1 MATETRGTSADFSVH
16 AAQTVDDFLEYLLP
30 NQPHWAGARRGELAY
45 RGQASS
51 AWRLIPKA
59 FRDGEVM
66 GYEGGGLVPKHDRV
80 APQAQ
85 AEFEALRQF
94 VRAADRAGLEVGE
107 AGGRL
112 LLPEDPQHVFGEPDW
127 EYRWPQDDM
136 LPVLALAQH
145 HGVPT
150 RLLDFTDDPSI
161 ASYFATDSAWD
172 EKEGRPVIAPGNTR
186 LAVWVI
192 DLRFIR
198 GISHV
203 RHRYPERVAEVRLP
217 RAHNSFLHAQA
228 GFFLIDRGANDVM
241 HQGQPLSIE
250 HAAAERARFWHSGDL
265 LSRSKVEAVWFNE
278 RPIRKVE
285 LDSALTGELLIEL
298 DRRGTN
304 MGTIM
309 PSFDRVVA
317 GLQLMRSVEQ
327 GR

>member
-1 MATETRGTSADFSVH
+1 MATETKDGTADFSVY

-30 NQPHWAGARRGELAY
+30 NQPHWAGARGGELAY

-51 AWRLIPKA
+51 AWRLVPKA

-85 AEFEALRQF
+85 AEFEAVRQF
-94 VRAADRAGLEVGE
+94 VKAADRAGLEVGE
-107 AGGRL
+107 AGGRML
-112 LLPEDPQHVFGEPDW
+112 LSEDPQRVFNDPDW
-127 EYRWPQDDM
+127 EHRWPQDDM
-136 LPVLALAQH
+136 LPLLALAQH

-150 RLLDFTDDPSI
+150 RLLDFTDDPFV
-161 ASYFATDSAWD
+161 ASYFAAESAWNG
-172 EKEGRPVIAPGNTR
+172 KGGCPAIRPQCTF

-198 GISHV
+198 GIDRV

-217 RAHNSFLHAQA
+217 RARNPFLHAQA
-228 GFFLIDRGANDVM
+228 GFFLIDRGANDLM
-241 HQGQPLSIE
+241 HQGTSLSLE
-250 HAAAERARFWHSGDL
+250 HATADRARSWHAGGR
-265 LSRSKVEAVWFNE
+265 LSENNVEIVWFNE
-278 RPIRKVE
+278 TPIKRVE
-285 LDSALTGELLIEL
+285 LDSALTGELLTEL

-309 PSFDRVVA
+309 PSFDRVVT

>member
-1 MATETRGTSADFSVH
+1 MATETKDGTADFSVY
-16 AAQTVDDFLEYLLP
+16 AAQTVDDFLEYLHP
-30 NQPHWAGARRGELAY
+30 NQPHWAGARRDELAY

-51 AWRLIPKA
+51 AWRLVPKA

-85 AEFEALRQF
+85 AEFEAVRQF
-94 VRAADRAGLEVGE
+94 VKAADRAGLEVGE

-112 LLPEDPQHVFGEPDW
+112 LLSEDPQRVFDGSDW
-127 EYRWPQDDM
+127 GYRWPQDDV

-150 RLLDFTDDPSI
+150 RLLDFTDDPLI
-161 ASYFATDSAWD
+161 ASYFAADSAWD
-172 EKEGRPVIAPGNTR
+172 GKEGRPVVAPGSTC

-198 GISHV
+198 GVNRV
-203 RHRYPERVAEVRLP
+203 RHRYQERVTEVRLP
-217 RAHNSFLHAQA
+217 RASNPFLHAQA

-241 HQGQPLSIE
+241 HQGTSLSLE
-250 HAAAERARFWHSGDL
+250 HATADRARFWHTGGR
-265 LSRSKVEAVWFNE
+265 LSENDVEMVWFDE
-278 RPIRKVE
+278 KPIKRVE
-285 LDSALTGELLIEL
+285 LDSALTGELLTEL
-298 DRRGTN
+298 DKRGTN

-317 GLQLMRSVEQ
+317 GLELMRSIERT
-327 GR
+327 G